1 VLDTS
6 TPNLARACDYLL
18 GGGASFA
25 ADRAL
30 ALRLE
35 GLYPGI
41 RDILFSSRSY
51 VADAVARVARN
62 GVAQFLDLGSG
73 LPTTPATHETAR
85 AFQPGA
91 RVVYVDRDPEVVGHG
106 QALVP
111 AGVRYLAGD
120 LAEPEAILASDDL
133 RGFIDFSRP
142 VCLILALVLQ
152 TLDPGT
158 ARAIGGILVRAL
170 PAGSHLIATAVAGQ
184 ASLPGFTWT
193 GVFTADD
200 LASFF
205 AGVEVVAPGVTS
217 GPGGPRAT
225 ALCAAGIKQTA
236 TVLKAAAGS
245 AASRAAGSAAG
256 RAAGSAAGPA
266 AGSTAS

>member
-1 VLDTS
+1 MLDTS
-6 TPNLARACDYLL
+6 TPNLARACDYML

-41 RDILFSSRSY
+41 RDMLFSSRSY
-51 VADAVARVARN
+51 VADAVARVARS
-62 GVAQFLDLGSG
+62 GTAQFLDLGSG
-73 LPTTPATHETAR
+73 LPTTPAVHETAR

-91 RVVYVDRDPEVVGHG
+91 RVAYVDRDPEVVRHG

-111 AGVRYLAGD
+111 AGVRYLTGD
-120 LAEPEAILASDDL
+120 LAEPEAILASGEL
-133 RGFIDFSRP
+133 HGFIDFSRP

-158 ARAIGGILVRAL
+158 ARAVGGILVRAL
-170 PAGSHLIATAVAGQ
+170 PPGSHLIATAVAGQ

-193 GVFTADD
+193 GVFTEED

-205 AGVEVVAPGVTS
+205 AGVDLVAPGVTS
-217 GPGGPRAT
+217 GPGAQQAS
-225 ALCAAGIKQTA
+225 ALCAAGIKQA
-236 TVLKAAAGS
+236 
-245 AASRAAGSAAG
+245 
-256 RAAGSAAGPA
+256 PA
-266 AGSTAS
+266 AVRPASPPGPTGRPAATRPPRPAGGAA